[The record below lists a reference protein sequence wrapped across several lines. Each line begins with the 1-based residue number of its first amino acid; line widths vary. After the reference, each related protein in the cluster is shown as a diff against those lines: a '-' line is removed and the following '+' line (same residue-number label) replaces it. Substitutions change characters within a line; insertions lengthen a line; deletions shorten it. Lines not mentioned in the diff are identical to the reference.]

1 MSILFV
7 GFCKNNFNIY
17 FNFFL
22 YISHNFL
29 ILFTY
34 IYIFSLYFHY
44 SLFGILNINNIYF
57 FKHARLGWLSS
68 SSFKRIVEKS
78 KINWISHV
86 YNFLIFNRKILKWR
100 KKNVK
105 YIHWKQLCVI
115 ISFRAKTKNK
125 IGEKNVKI
133 GGENIDEDTNN
144 NSTYWEQRFF
154 WWFTVHSDLK
164 KIRWGRCVSLRKTI
178 KTFRTWHYK
187 FCCPKWKKKLRKN

>member
-17 FNFFL
+17 FNFL

-29 ILFTY
+29 ILFLY
-34 IYIFSLYFHY
+34 LYFFLYFHY
-44 SLFGILNINNIYF
+44 SLFGILNIYKINF

-115 ISFRAKTKNK
+115 IRFRAKTKNK
-125 IGEKNVKI
+125 IGEKNC
-133 GGENIDEDTNN
+133 ENRRREHWRRHQQQQYILRTVI
-144 NSTYWEQRFF
+144 FF
-154 WWFTVHSDLK
+154 DGSPFTA
-164 KIRWGRCVSLRKTI
+164 I
-178 KTFRTWHYK
+178 
-187 FCCPKWKKKLRKN
+187 